1 MKKNNRNSR
10 VKLRK
15 DSQSIRKSVL
25 GICAVL
31 VLLVSVVSVGSINLY
46 SMKTE
51 KSETAVKYF
60 LEGANCAQA
69 VLCAFAGECGIS
81 VDFAMRL
88 ASGFG
93 AGIARRREVCGAV
106 SGMALTL
113 GLFSGSSDPS
123 DKAGKMENYAHVQA
137 VCEDFRQMNGSII
150 CRELLALSENPE
162 AAKDVIPANVSER
175 TPQFYKKR
183 PCSELVYEAAG
194 IVAAKMEELKNASVH
209 G

>member
-1 MKKNNRNSR
+1 MMDTAYIEAKK
-10 VKLRK
+10 VKAKALFE
-15 DSQSIRKSVL
+15 SGL
-25 GICAVL
+25 
-31 VLLVSVVSVGSINLY
+31 
-46 SMKTE
+46 
-51 KSETAVKYF
+51 
-60 LEGANCAQA
+60 NCCQA
-69 VLCAFAGECGIS
+69 VFGAFAE
-81 VDFAMRL
+81 DFGMDLDTALRL
-88 ASGFG
+88 SASFGGGFG
-93 AGIARRREVCGAV
+93 RLREVCGAV

-162 AAKDVIPANVSER
+162 AAKDVVPANVSER

-194 IVAAKMEELKNASVH
+194 IVAVKMEELKDASVH

>member
-1 MKKNNRNSR
+1 MK
-10 VKLRK
+10 
-15 DSQSIRKSVL
+15 QSKGEL
-25 GICAVL
+25 A
-31 VLLVSVVSVGSINLY
+31 
-46 SMKTE
+46 KE
-51 KSETAVKYF
+51 YF
-60 LEGANCAQA
+60 QSGANCAQA
-69 VLCAFAGECGIS
+69 VLAAYHEECGL
-81 VDFAMRL
+81 DEKTAFRL

-93 AGIARRREVCGAV
+93 AGMGRMREVCGAV

-150 CRELLALSENPE
+150 RRELLALSENPE
-162 AAKDVIPANVSER
+162 AAKDVVPANVSER